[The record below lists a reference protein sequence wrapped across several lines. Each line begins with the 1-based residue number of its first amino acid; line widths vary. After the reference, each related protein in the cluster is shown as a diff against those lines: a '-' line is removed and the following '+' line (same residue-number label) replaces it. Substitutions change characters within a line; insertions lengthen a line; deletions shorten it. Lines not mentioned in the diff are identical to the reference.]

1 MQGDENQ
8 AERHLNGAFRRH
20 SGEALYCVNVIERQA
35 LSSAYYT
42 PTKTTSRFGS
52 TIFGNFEERKKEE
65 NK

>member
-1 MQGDENQ
+1 MPGDANQ

-20 SGEALYCVNVIERQA
+20 SGAALYCVNVIELQA

-42 PTKTTSRFGS
+42 PAKTTSRSGS

-65 NK
+65 IK